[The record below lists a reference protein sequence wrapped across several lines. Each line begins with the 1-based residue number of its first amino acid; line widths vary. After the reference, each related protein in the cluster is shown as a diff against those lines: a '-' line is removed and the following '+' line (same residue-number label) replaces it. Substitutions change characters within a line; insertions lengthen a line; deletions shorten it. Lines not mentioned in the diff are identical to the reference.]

1 MRINADA
8 AMDGSTPADIQ
19 QREHERLKM
28 LLKVAGSISSEMQ
41 LDKLLRLIMDEI
53 KQVLQ
58 CDRCTVFVLDREH
71 NELWSRVAHGE
82 SEIRFPAHLGI
93 AGAVATTGRV
103 INIPDAYSDS
113 RFNPNIDRQTG
124 YHTRNI
130 LAAPMRNKPGEII
143 GVFQTLNKFDGPF
156 TAEDEEILNA
166 ISVLS
171 ATQIENV
178 QLYEEQKK
186 TFNSLIETLASTID
200 ARDPLTSGHSKR
212 IALYAGEIARILQLS
227 PQEREVLRI
236 SALLHDYGKIAVRE
250 SVLNKDDRLTDE
262 EYRHIRNHA
271 AYTRSILEKIHFSR
285 ELRQVPLIAAS
296 HHERVDG
303 SGYPA
308 GLVDEQIPK
317 LSKILAVADVFDA
330 LTSKR
335 HYRTRMPFGE
345 VIDLLVS
352 GIGSQFDPLPVH
364 AFRSIRMDRLV
375 AILESEHR
383 EALEADELLF
393 LSGFDIFDYF
403 NAAAAVEPA
412 EEQARLVRLFQK
424 YYQREYLEGGAAAPA
439 SGKGEDNA

>member
-1 MRINADA
+1 MSESVA
-8 AMDGSTPADIQ
+8 ADIQ

-93 AGAVATTGRV
+93 AGAVATTGKV

-156 TAEDEEILNA
+156 TVEDEEILNA

-178 QLYEEQKK
+178 QLYEEQVK

-212 IALYAGEIARILQLS
+212 IALYADEMARVLNLS
-227 PQEREVLRI
+227 AQEREVLRI

-285 ELRQVPLIAAS
+285 ELRLVPLIAAS
-296 HHERVDG
+296 HHERLDG
-303 SGYPA
+303 TGYPA
-308 GLVDEQIPK
+308 GLQGDQIPL

-335 HYRTRMPFGE
+335 QYRTRMPFRE
-345 VIDLLVS
+345 VIELLHA
-352 GIGSQFDPLPVH
+352 GIGTQFDPLPVE
-364 AFRSIRMDRLV
+364 AFRSIRLDRLLR
-375 AILESEHR
+375 ILESGHQ
-383 EALEADELLF
+383 EALAPDDLEF
-393 LSGFDIFDYF
+393 LAGYNVVDYI
-403 NAAAAVEPA
+403 AAAAASGPPA
-412 EEQARLVRLFQK
+412 GSLST
-424 YYQREYLEGGAAAPA
+424 AAPA
-439 SGKGEDNA
+439 ELVRIFQHYYQHHYLESGEAAVAAEKG

>member
-1 MRINADA
+1 MTESGNLE
-8 AMDGSTPADIQ
+8 IQ

-28 LLKVAGSISSEMQ
+28 LLKIAGSISREMK
-41 LDKLLRLIMDEI
+41 LDKLLRLIMDEV

-93 AGAVATTGRV
+93 AGAVATSGQV
-103 INIPDAYSDS
+103 INIPDAYADS
-113 RFNPNIDRQTG
+113 RFNSNIDKQTG

-130 LAAPMRNKPGEII
+130 LAAPMSNKPGEII
-143 GVFQTLNKFDGPF
+143 GVFQILNKFDGPF
-156 TAEDEEILNA
+156 TKEDEEILNA

-186 TFNSLIETLASTID
+186 TFDSLVETLASTID

-212 IALYAGEIARILQLS
+212 IALYADEIAAVLRLPAQD
-227 PQEREVLRI
+227 REVLRI

-250 SVLNKDDRLTDE
+250 AVLTKNDRLTDE
-262 EYRHIRNHA
+262 EFSHIQNHA
-271 AYTRSILEKIHFSR
+271 AYTKSILEKINFSR

-303 SGYPA
+303 TGYPA

-317 LSKILAVADVFDA
+317 LSKILAVVDVFDA

-335 HYRTRMPFGE
+335 HYRSRMPFNE
-345 VIDLLVS
+345 VIQLLIA
-352 GIGSQFDPLPVH
+352 GIGSQFDPMPVH
-364 AFRSIRMDRLV
+364 ALREVKLDRLLQVLEQEHSDRLDKADLDFLGSYDSVDYCAAGQAEHPTETQSRLVKIFQDYYQYRYLQRLDAAPERERMD
-375 AILESEHR
+375 
-383 EALEADELLF
+383 
-393 LSGFDIFDYF
+393 
-403 NAAAAVEPA
+403 
-412 EEQARLVRLFQK
+412 
-424 YYQREYLEGGAAAPA
+424 
-439 SGKGEDNA
+439 